1 MFVNRKVPIYQIR
14 LEYINWYAREWLFV
28 LIYIYSFHHFEL
40 LKHVFD
46 TRSRRSEWCRF
57 WSDQSKMARFQPCNI
72 INKRGTMGS
81 MGHIEFD
88 YERLWYNYVYFNSAS
103 SGIQWV
109 VSLLQWLTKLGV
121 LNVSHYATMKYK
133 TSVKHNWRC
142 FKSWSVKGRIESVRV
157 QSD

>member
-28 LIYIYSFHHFEL
+28 LIFIYSFHHFEL
-40 LKHVFD
+40 LKHVSD

-81 MGHIEFD
+81 KGHMGNLITSACGIICFCLLSLSLIIWGSDKGQIKVKLIHKHGNATADHFSGSWNDKHYSVLYLIT
-88 YERLWYNYVYFNSAS
+88 YF
-103 SGIQWV
+103 II
-109 VSLLQWLTKLGV
+109 
-121 LNVSHYATMKYK
+121 
-133 TSVKHNWRC
+133 
-142 FKSWSVKGRIESVRV
+142 FII
-157 QSD
+157 